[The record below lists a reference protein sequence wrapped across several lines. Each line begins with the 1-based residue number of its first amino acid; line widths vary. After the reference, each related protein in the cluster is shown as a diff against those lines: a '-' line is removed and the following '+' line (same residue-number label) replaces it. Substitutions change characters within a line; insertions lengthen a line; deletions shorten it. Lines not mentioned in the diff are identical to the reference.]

1 LRIEAPLRQLGS
13 RPVLFIAS
21 RKDPYAARSARELAK
36 EPAASR
42 ETLFGEAA
50 SHGVP
55 LLVAEPD
62 LAIMLVDWFQR
73 ALGVH

>member
-1 LRIEAPLRQLGS
+1 
-13 RPVLFIAS
+13 
-21 RKDPYAARSARELAK
+21 
-36 EPAASR
+36 
-42 ETLFGEAA
+42 LFGEAA